1 LDVFTAV
8 VPQAMPRSRLLVV
21 AEIHGPY
28 VAGPQFADAKATCSN
43 LWNGGKT
50 GRRGLPLVP
59 EIAAPREHKFISA
72 TEIGRFGDIAV
83 MAQIQRN
90 VGIAVAL
97 SGS

>member
-1 LDVFTAV
+1 
-8 VPQAMPRSRLLVV
+8 MPRSRLLVV

-28 VAGPQFADAKATCSN
+28 VADPQFADAKARCSN
-43 LWNGGKT
+43 LWNGGNT
-50 GRRGLPLVP
+50 GRRG
-59 EIAAPREHKFISA
+59 ATCSRNGGAREHKFISA